1 MNGGKCMAAIEPG
14 IYDSFTGYVNY
25 AGTEGWVEN
34 ASFELIEAF
43 DYNTLMPGFK
53 FGAVAPVSSLPV
65 PEGRRRE
72 VRISD
77 GPYIEWH
84 EGFWL
89 DGVWANGVWH
99 DGQWIDGTWKHG
111 VWRNGDWHGG
121 TWENGIWY
129 GGRFLGGTFLEGLSL
144 GADGTMAARI
154 WNRH

>member
-1 MNGGKCMAAIEPG
+1 MDDRRCMAALEPG
-14 IYDSFTGYVNY
+14 RHNGFTGYINY
-25 AGTEGWVEN
+25 AGTEGWVEH
-34 ASFELIEAF
+34 ATFELIAAF

-53 FGAVAPVSSLPV
+53 FGAVAPCSSIIV
-65 PEGRRRE
+65 PEERSRNA
-72 VRISD
+72 RISD

-84 EGFWL
+84 DGFWL

-99 DGQWIDGTWKHG
+99 DGDWIDGTWKHG
-111 VWRNGDWHGG
+111 VWKNGDWHGG
-121 TWENGIWY
+121 TWQNGIWY